1 MLRMADDKNTT
12 EFSFSFVTNKGKK
25 ITVKCAVLRQSHN
38 PPLLSRWPMLEWCV
52 AAAVMVQASQIVLS
66 VCLALSSNGG
76 GDEAIC
82 SVEKNQFSS
91 SKDETTKQD
100 IDLEIKCFL
109 KTSHIL

>member
-1 MLRMADDKNTT
+1 
-12 EFSFSFVTNKGKK
+12 
-25 ITVKCAVLRQSHN
+25 
-38 PPLLSRWPMLEWCV
+38 MLEWCV

-66 VCLALSSNGG
+66 ICLALRSDGGGG